1 MQSSTRLGNG
11 EPLCA
16 GATRGRF
23 LGRLLW
29 GGLAVSLSVGLIDAE
44 GVAAQESTSRTQ
56 IVLLGT
62 GTPAADPDRS
72 GPATAIVVDDIPYL
86 VDFGPGVVR
95 RAAGAVGKGVSA
107 LRGAN
112 LKVAFVTHLHS
123 DHTAGY
129 MDLIITP
136 WSAGRTLPVEVYGPR
151 GIEEM
156 TDHLLAA
163 YRVDIDNRMRE
174 RGKTTRLVNA
184 HDVSAGLVYEDQRV
198 KVTAFK
204 VAHGDLQAYGY
215 RFETPDKTIVIS
227 GDTSPTESIVSNCD
241 GCDVLIHEHYSV
253 ASFARVEPKWQ
264 QYRLRHHTSTQ
275 QLAELATRAR
285 PDLLILYHRSNAGGG
300 GMSSPESEV
309 VEEMSK
315 FYKGR
320 WVSGH
325 DLDVY

>member
-1 MQSSTRLGNG
+1 
-11 EPLCA
+11 
-16 GATRGRF
+16 
-23 LGRLLW
+23 
-29 GGLAVSLSVGLIDAE
+29 LAVAVALATCLLNAAD
-44 GVAAQESTSRTQ
+44 VAAQGSRSRTQ

-72 GPATAIVVDDIPYL
+72 GPSTAIVVDDTPYL
-86 VDFGPGVVR
+86 IDFGPGVAR

-136 WSAGRTLPVEVYGPR
+136 WVAGRTSPLEVYGPR
-151 GIEEM
+151 GISEM
-156 TDHLLAA
+156 TEHVLAA
-163 YRVDIDNRMRE
+163 YRVDIDNRMQE
-174 RGKTTRLVNA
+174 RGETSTLVNA
-184 HDVSAGLVYEDQRV
+184 HEISSGLVYEDARV
-198 KVTAFK
+198 KVTAFE
-204 VAHGDLQAYGY
+204 VPHGDLDAYGY
-215 RFETPDKTIVIS
+215 RFETPDRIVVIS
-227 GDTSPTESIVSNCD
+227 GDTSPTDNIVSSCD
-241 GCDVLIHEHYSV
+241 GCDVLVHEHYSV
-253 ASFARVEPKWQ
+253 ASFTRVAPKWQ

-285 PDLLILYHRSNAGGG
+285 PGLLILYHRSNAGGG
-300 GMSSPESEV
+300 GTSAPESDV
-309 VEEMSK
+309 IEEMGR